1 MAITAIAFL
10 FLLKRKNLS
19 VQSSIKDKLLK
30 NTNNKL
36 PEIEK
41 LLELEKLAIREGNGI
56 EHNSLL
62 GDWKFISVWKKNNDY
77 KDFVFGYLLRIFS
90 ATLNFKE
97 GI

>member
-41 LLELEKLAIREGNGI
+41 LLELEKLAIRMVMNLIQFTYRRLEIHICI
-56 EHNSLL
+56 E
-62 GDWKFISVWKKNNDY
+62 KNNDY
-77 KDFVFGYLLRIFS
+77 KDIVFNIFLETS
-90 ATLNFKE
+90 PLP
-97 GI
+97 